1 MQIFWPWRW
10 QMARTHSL
18 TPIGINRSWWQ
29 EADRGG
35 GERWQGSYRL
45 ETLWIKNRQEK
56 HSHPFKACWE
66 QLQWWLNKQ
75 PHGVVARTEAGW
87 MVMAAQSRWFDGRVP
102 TFQSSIGASCLY
114 NVANFMAKFWP
125 LTAALQ
131 SEQRK
136 EDNMPNRCVDYKIWG
151 LKDRRYK

>member
-1 MQIFWPWRW
+1 
-10 QMARTHSL
+10 
-18 TPIGINRSWWQ
+18 
-29 EADRGG
+29 
-35 GERWQGSYRL
+35 
-45 ETLWIKNRQEK
+45 
-56 HSHPFKACWE
+56 
-66 QLQWWLNKQ
+66 
-75 PHGVVARTEAGW
+75 

-102 TFQSSIGASCLY
+102 TFQSLIGASCLY

-136 EDNMPNRCVDYKIWG
+136 EDNMPNRCVDYKIRG